1 MKKIYLVGL
10 LLLAVGAIVLA
21 AYGLY
26 HFLRASE
33 IPLIVRMAAAGI
45 LVGIGIMLYSLI
57 RERLKEVRK

>member
-1 MKKIYLVGL
+1 MRKVYLAGL
-10 LLLAVGAIVLA
+10 LLLAAGAIILA

-33 IPLIVRMAAAGI
+33 IPIVVRAGVASI

-57 RERLKEVRK
+57 KERLKEVRK